1 MTAAARYAYNQSLYR
16 EVHER
21 RHQLGALFVDGLPAT
36 LDMMCECRDAACTL
50 TVKVEPATY
59 ADVRAHAGRFI
70 IVAGHDHAGVE
81 VVAHDGYVV
90 IEDGA
95 LAAEIG

>member
-36 LDMMCECRDAACTL
+36 LDMMCECRDAACM
-50 TVKVEPATY
+50 
-59 ADVRAHAGRFI
+59 G
-70 IVAGHDHAGVE
+70 
-81 VVAHDGYVV
+81 
-90 IEDGA
+90 
-95 LAAEIG
+95 